1 MLPIRLNIE
10 IEDVNYKPDI
20 TVNITCFL
28 CVKFGFVIF
37 INNSLYTQVSNSQLT
52 FIKTSTLFLFTSQGG
67 RSYFFEAT
75 FQVFL
80 SVAIL
85 LRRKIRNQEKDEI
98 YQGRFDTLKLYAYSC
113 RDIYCQHITRVFQIL
128 LGFSWSTGFQVLLKA
143 EE

>member
-20 TVNITCFL
+20 TVNIPCFL
-28 CVKFGFVIF
+28 CVKLGFVIV
-37 INNSLYTQVSNSQLT
+37 INNSLSTQVLNSQLT
-52 FIKTSTLFLFTSQGG
+52 FIKTSTLFLFRSQGG
-67 RSYFFEAT
+67 RSYLFEAT

-98 YQGRFDTLKLYAYSC
+98 YQGRFDTMKLYAY
-113 RDIYCQHITRVFQIL
+113 RLQRYL
-128 LGFSWSTGFQVLLKA
+128 LLTHN
-143 EE
+143 